1 MKKWIV
7 VVATVLGLALAA
19 PAMAAEKIMIG
30 VPTWVGARLM
40 GALIK
45 QIIIDKLGVEA
56 DTTPGNNVVIF
67 KSMDRGKGDIDV
79 HPDVWRPNQESLV
92 NTYVNEHKTVAL
104 SDGFYEGTVSWCV
117 STKVAKRLQIK
128 TVFDLATPE
137 MAKHFDVTG
146 DDRGEIWIG
155 PGAWA
160 STNNWRVKLRDYGLG
175 NFFDPTTEEEAIAY
189 ASLGDAIRK
198 DKPFIVLCY
207 TPHYVFKLYDLTRI
221 EEPPHDPAKYTIVQ
235 PNEDADWYNKSKILT
250 GEQVRNIH
258 VAYSLSLEKR
268 APRVAKF
275 LKNITMDA
283 DTMSTWTH
291 QVVVDEREPA
301 DLVREWI
308 ASNSARVDGW
318 LGL

>member
-30 VPTWVGARLM
+30 EPNWLGARLM

-45 QIIIDKLGVEA
+45 QIIVDKLGVEA
-56 DTTPGNNVVIF
+56 DLTPATNVVIF
-67 KSMDRGKGDIDV
+67 KAMDRGKGDIDV

-92 NTYVNEHKTVAL
+92 NIYANENKTVGL
-104 SDGFYEGTVSWCV
+104 SDGFYEGIGSWCV
-117 STKVAKRLQIK
+117 STKVAKRLQLK

-137 MAKHFDVTG
+137 MAKHFDTTG

-160 STNNWRVKLRDYGLG
+160 STNIWRVKLRDYGLA
-175 NFFDPTTEEEAIAY
+175 NFFDPTTEEEEIAY
-189 ASLGDAIRK
+189 AALGDAIRK
-198 DKPFIVLCY
+198 DKPFIVLCN
-207 TPHYVFKLYDLTRI
+207 TPHYLWKLYDLTRI
-221 EEPPHDPAKYTIVQ
+221 GEPPYDPAKYTIVQ
-235 PNEDADWYNKSKILT
+235 PNEDPDWYAKSKILT
-250 GEQVRNIH
+250 GEPVKNIH

-275 LKNITMDA
+275 LKNIAVDA
-283 DTMSTWTH
+283 DTISAWTH
-291 QVVVDEREPA
+291 QVVVDKREPA
-301 DLVREWI
+301 DLVSEWI
-308 ASNSARVDGW
+308 ASNSARIDGW